1 VSLALSLC
9 YAMLLLIVVCAL
21 LWSAWPRWM
30 KSLLVLAS
38 TALYFGG
45 YQAVSEI
52 WGIPSSDPLPSRFLM
67 LAAAIEEPSAKSKG
81 ALYFWV
87 SKLQD
92 GKPTIEPRAYR
103 LPYTKLL
110 HSQVA
115 EGLRRGRD
123 GVAQMGTAETKSSE
137 GTGGFFGLKPGNDEQ
152 IVNIRDLPSPQL
164 PEK

>member
-1 VSLALSLC
+1 MSLALSLC
-9 YAMLLLIVVCAL
+9 YALLLLVLLCAL
-21 LWSAWPRWM
+21 LWSTWPRWM
-30 KSLLVLAS
+30 KALLVCGS
-38 TALYFGG
+38 TMMYFIG
-45 YQAVSEI
+45 YQAVASI
-52 WGIPSSDPLPSRFLM
+52 WGIPSSDPLPPRFLM

-92 GKPTIEPRAYR
+92 GKPTLEPRAYR

-110 HSQVA
+110 HNQVN

-123 GVAQMGTAETKSSE
+123 GVAQMGTAEAKMTE

-152 IVNIRDLPSPQL
+152 LVNIRDLPSPQL

>member
-1 VSLALSLC
+1 MSLALALG
-9 YAMLLLIVVCAL
+9 YAVLLMLLGCAL
-21 LWSAWPRWM
+21 IWSLWPRWM
-30 KSLLVLAS
+30 KGLLVAGV
-38 TALYFGG
+38 TMMYFLGV
-45 YQAVSEI
+45 QVVSAI
-52 WGIPSSDPLPSRFLM
+52 WGIPSTDPLPKRFLM

-81 ALYFWV
+81 ALYLWV

-110 HSQVA
+110 HNQIN

-123 GVAQMGTAETKSSE
+123 GVAQMGTAQPDESA

-152 IVNIRDLPSPQL
+152 IVNIRDLPTPQL